1 MSESHMTEH
10 QRSQNQVTENQIP
23 EPPKAGLI
31 ALHTSVGSEADALAL
46 AKMALEAKR
55 AACVQIDTIQSL
67 YPWDGSIQH
76 ETEWRILFKTSQSN
90 ASALWTLVQDHHPYE
105 LPAIYSLEVRQVSEA
120 YLQWVETMTAT

>member
-23 EPPKAGLI
+23 EHPKAGLI

-76 ETEWRILFKTSQSN
+76 ETEWRILFKTSPKSDRCLMPTCNGSRQRR
-90 ASALWTLVQDHHPYE
+90 SADESFKLTSDGNHSRHRWQ
-105 LPAIYSLEVRQVSEA
+105 
-120 YLQWVETMTAT
+120 

>member
-1 MSESHMTEH
+1 MTEH

-23 EPPKAGLI
+23 EHPKAGLI

-76 ETEWRILFKTSQSN
+76 ETEWRILFKT
-90 ASALWTLVQDHHPYE
+90 
-105 LPAIYSLEVRQVSEA
+105 
-120 YLQWVETMTAT
+120 